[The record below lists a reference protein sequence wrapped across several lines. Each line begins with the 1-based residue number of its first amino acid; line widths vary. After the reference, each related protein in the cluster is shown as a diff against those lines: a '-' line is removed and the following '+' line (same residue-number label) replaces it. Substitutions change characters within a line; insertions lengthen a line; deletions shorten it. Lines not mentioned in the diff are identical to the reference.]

1 MACFCKPGAVDD
13 AGDSMFALASAQQV
27 TPGSLAPLDLG
38 QRHGWT
44 ARTDGH
50 SWNQAVQ
57 RMEYILTG
65 WKAAA
70 GVTGRSAGGW
80 ANAGAQGRPRGCAEP
95 ASSRAGP
102 VARASRPPP
111 RRQAAA
117 RRRGGLRAARGAA
130 RAVLALHL
138 RRGRRDFGQGI
149 APASRQ
155 GQRTA
160 PVQRRVAVGEEKQR
174 GCH

>member
-1 MACFCKPGAVDD
+1 
-13 AGDSMFALASAQQV
+13 MFALESAQQV

-38 QRHGWT
+38 QRHGCT

-57 RMEYILTG
+57 RMEYILAGLTSG
-65 WKAAA
+65 T

-95 ASSRAGP
+95 ASSRAGQA
-102 VARASRPPP
+102 ARASRPAP
-111 RRQAAA
+111 RRRAAA

-138 RRGRRDFGQGI
+138 RRRRPDSGQGI
-149 APASRQ
+149 AAASGQ
-155 GQRTA
+155 GQRMA
-160 PVQRRVAVGEEKQR
+160 PEQRRVAVGEEKQR

>member
-1 MACFCKPGAVDD
+1 
-13 AGDSMFALASAQQV
+13 MFVLVSAQQV
-27 TPGSLAPLDLG
+27 TTASLAPPDQS
-38 QRHGWT
+38 QRHGCT
-44 ARTDGH
+44 AKTDDH

-57 RMEYILTG
+57 RMEYNLTG
-65 WKAAA
+65 LTSAA
-70 GVTGRSAGGW
+70 GVTGCSAGGW

-102 VARASRPPP
+102 VARASRPPA

-130 RAVLALHL
+130 RTVLALHL
-138 RRGRRDFGQGI
+138 RRRRPDSGQGI
-149 APASRQ
+149 AAASGQ
-155 GQRTA
+155 GQQTA
-160 PVQRRVAVGEEKQR
+160 PEQRRAAVGEEKQH

>member
-1 MACFCKPGAVDD
+1 
-13 AGDSMFALASAQQV
+13 MFVLVSAQQV
-27 TPGSLAPLDLG
+27 TTGSLAPPDQS
-38 QRHGWT
+38 QRHGCT
-44 ARTDGH
+44 ARTDDH

-65 WKAAA
+65 LTSAA
-70 GVTGRSAGGW
+70 GVTGCSAGGW

-117 RRRGGLRAARGAA
+117 RRRGEGGVDSEERDDGRPTRRALTPAPD
-130 RAVLALHL
+130 AV
-138 RRGRRDFGQGI
+138 RD
-149 APASRQ
+149 
-155 GQRTA
+155 
-160 PVQRRVAVGEEKQR
+160 E
-174 GCH
+174 